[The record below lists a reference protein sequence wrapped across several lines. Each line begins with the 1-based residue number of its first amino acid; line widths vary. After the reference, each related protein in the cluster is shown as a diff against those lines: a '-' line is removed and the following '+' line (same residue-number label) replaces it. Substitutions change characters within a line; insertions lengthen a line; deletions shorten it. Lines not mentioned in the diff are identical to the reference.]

1 MLPPMTISHY
11 QFDSPDADVILL
23 TTEVDCSTEF
33 HVHKCILAAASPF
46 FHDMFSL
53 PQGDDDKH
61 NVPIIPVSE
70 SSKALDTVL
79 RFVYPVSPPIIDNL
93 DDLSA
98 ALSVAIKYDLA
109 SVILTL
115 RKFLISPRFLQTSP
129 VRVYAIAC
137 HYEFEEEARVAS
149 RSTLNVNL
157 LDAKPVAELRYM
169 TGYDYHRLLQL
180 HRWRT
185 DGLLQLLPEIPENLK
200 CMQCNGS
207 TFTMN
212 DAPRWW
218 TEWVK
223 RAREEMRLRPTTDV
237 IFGLDFLFGVAQK
250 AGCTR
255 CPGSVLD
262 SWRFLKSL
270 KEDMDRVPGCV
281 GEEIP
286 C

>member
-1 MLPPMTISHY
+1 MTISDY

-23 TTEVDCSTEF
+23 TTEIDRSTEF
-33 HVHKCILAAASPF
+33 HVHRCILAAASPF

-53 PQGDDDKH
+53 PQGDDDLGKR
-61 NVPIIPVSE
+61 NVPIIPVSD

-79 RFVYPVSPPIIDNL
+79 RFVYPVSPPTFDTL

-98 ALSVAIKYDLA
+98 ALSVAIKYEFASAILA
-109 SVILTL
+109 L
-115 RKFLISPRFLQTSP
+115 RKSLVSPRLLQTSP
-129 VRVYAIAC
+129 IRVYALAC
-137 HYEFEEEARVAS
+137 QYEFEEEAKLAS
-149 RSTLNVNL
+149 RSTLSVSL
-157 LDAKPVAELRYM
+157 LDVKPVTELRYM

-185 DGLLQLLPEIPENLK
+185 DALLQLLPDVPENLK

-207 TFTMN
+207 TFTMD

-218 TEWVK
+218 VEWVK
-223 RAREEMRLRPTTDV
+223 RARVELRARPTTDV
-237 IFGLDFLFGVAQK
+237 VFGLDFLFGAAQR

-262 SWRFLKSL
+262 SWKFLKGL
-270 KEDMDRVPGCV
+270 REDMDRVPGSV
-281 GEEIP
+281 GEEIF

>member
-1 MLPPMTISHY
+1 MTISEY

-53 PQGDDDKH
+53 PQGDDELVKR

-79 RFVYPVSPPIIDNL
+79 RFVYPVSPPTFDTL
-93 DDLSA
+93 DDLTA
-98 ALSVAIKYDLA
+98 ALAVAIKYEFA

-115 RKFLISPRFLQTSP
+115 RRSLVSPRFLQTSP
-129 VRVYAIAC
+129 IRVYALAC
-137 HYEFEEEARVAS
+137 QHEFEEEAKIAS
-149 RSTLNVNL
+149 RSTLGVSL
-157 LDAKPVAELRYM
+157 LDAKPVTELRYM

-185 DGLLQLLPEIPENLK
+185 DALLQLLPEIPENLK

-207 TFTMN
+207 AFTMD

-218 TEWVK
+218 GEWVK
-223 RAREEMRLRPTTDV
+223 RAREEVKARPTTDV
-237 IFGLDFLFGVAQK
+237 VFGLDFLFGAAQR

-281 GEEIP
+281 GEDIL